1 MKIKFLGKEED
12 RDYISFLSTAVGKA
26 NISKVSVTLRKIDF
40 IAELAM
46 MVKKDGITHFI
57 VTQESL
63 LPLVFNTASDTKQ
76 TIEDYAGSYLYHEKA
91 GAWVLV
97 VNPLKQ
103 CVTVSYGKFL
113 LDRYVSKIFKPDNW
127 LPSIPFSF
135 KMLETADDFERAIF
149 YMAISMAV
157 AVDIETRKDLSI
169 SSVSYS
175 CLYMDKG
182 KHAINTFVVPLP
194 QFQPEDYYH
203 FNFEWIRKFNAISTD
218 KIFQNGKYDCSLFQ
232 YYNCPVM
239 SYLWDTLVCHH
250 SWYSELPKDLG
261 SLGVFYIRET
271 TFWKNEGDT
280 GNDYDLYKYNA
291 LDTWGTMCVF
301 LQWILEAPEWAK
313 NNYLMEF
320 PVIHPNFLMESTGL
334 ATDDKKFDEI
344 KAKQEAI
351 KSTKLAACKLMV
363 NKDFNPGS
371 PPQTFNVL
379 KTLGCTDLRKAD
391 AKALSRAAFR
401 HPFYAVIIEAI
412 VDYRKSAKL
421 ISSYLNKDKL
431 FKGRMLYSIS
441 PTTETGRNKSSS
453 HHFSRNTPGKAWM
466 MYGANVQNIPRVGG
480 IKEFMV
486 ADNGFLIMESD
497 YAQAESRDTGYI
509 TGDTT
514 LIANVDS
521 DKDFH
526 KSNASM
532 FFGVAYDSVSKDLRQ
547 LAKPVNHGANYM
559 MGDET
564 LIDSMG
570 LKMVYMASK
579 LLRLPSNWAAKQIT
593 KHLLSLFHKTY
604 PVVAVDYPRYIKF
617 KVAKDSMLVNPY
629 GWVRWCFSDPNKSP
643 MALRSYVAHLPQG
656 TNGQALNKAVV
667 LVFNNVWKKYGQDK
681 FKMCAQVHDSILS
694 QYKDGHEY
702 VADEVKYWQELAAVV
717 EVEDIK
723 GIKRTMKIPV
733 DVSLGGRSWQ
743 DSKDH

>member
-182 KHAINTFVVPLP
+182 KYAINTFVVPLP

-239 SYLWDTLVCHH
+239 S
-250 SWYSELPKDLG
+250 
-261 SLGVFYIRET
+261 
-271 TFWKNEGDT
+271 
-280 GNDYDLYKYNA
+280 
-291 LDTWGTMCVF
+291 
-301 LQWILEAPEWAK
+301 
-313 NNYLMEF
+313 
-320 PVIHPNFLMESTGL
+320 
-334 ATDDKKFDEI
+334 
-344 KAKQEAI
+344 
-351 KSTKLAACKLMV
+351 
-363 NKDFNPGS
+363 
-371 PPQTFNVL
+371 
-379 KTLGCTDLRKAD
+379 
-391 AKALSRAAFR
+391 
-401 HPFYAVIIEAI
+401 
-412 VDYRKSAKL
+412 
-421 ISSYLNKDKL
+421 
-431 FKGRMLYSIS
+431 
-441 PTTETGRNKSSS
+441 
-453 HHFSRNTPGKAWM
+453 
-466 MYGANVQNIPRVGG
+466 
-480 IKEFMV
+480 
-486 ADNGFLIMESD
+486 
-497 YAQAESRDTGYI
+497 
-509 TGDTT
+509 
-514 LIANVDS
+514 
-521 DKDFH
+521 
-526 KSNASM
+526 
-532 FFGVAYDSVSKDLRQ
+532 
-547 LAKPVNHGANYM
+547 
-559 MGDET
+559 
-564 LIDSMG
+564 
-570 LKMVYMASK
+570 
-579 LLRLPSNWAAKQIT
+579 
-593 KHLLSLFHKTY
+593 
-604 PVVAVDYPRYIKF
+604 
-617 KVAKDSMLVNPY
+617 
-629 GWVRWCFSDPNKSP
+629 
-643 MALRSYVAHLPQG
+643 
-656 TNGQALNKAVV
+656 
-667 LVFNNVWKKYGQDK
+667 
-681 FKMCAQVHDSILS
+681 
-694 QYKDGHEY
+694 
-702 VADEVKYWQELAAVV
+702 
-717 EVEDIK
+717 
-723 GIKRTMKIPV
+723 
-733 DVSLGGRSWQ
+733 
-743 DSKDH
+743 